1 MLSFIK
7 KSLVCLLLLC
17 SATIQLKASEPDS
30 VGTILPRKGLEIGI
44 AALMPATPTLAIG
57 YTSDKWGIRATGMY
71 WGQNSNGYQL
81 ATKYIL
87 GGKNY
92 HSHWLGIA
100 GGESQDPGCDYFYV
114 GPAYEFRYKRFYAEG
129 GISKVVHVNRGDFSD
144 LPFWIILQIGYVWHI
159 GK

>member
-1 MLSFIK
+1 MQSTIK
-7 KSLVCLLLLC
+7 RYLVCILLC
-17 SATIQLKASEPDS
+17 LAIIQLKASEPDS
-30 VGTILPRKGLEIGI
+30 LEKALPQKGLEIGI
-44 AALMPATPTLAIG
+44 AALMPAAPSLAIA

-71 WGQNSNGYQL
+71 WGRNTSGYQL
-81 ATKYIL
+81 TTKYAF
-87 GGKNY
+87 GGKND
-92 HSHWLGIA
+92 HSHWLGVV